1 MVNVTTVRWDRAGD
15 TVKEEVFFFMRVIY
29 DPHEPLPE
37 DICCLTCNLALTFI
51 GYYDDEQ
58 GRPRLVMRCDN
69 CWEGEEFEV
78 IYTDE
83 EYIEE
88 CTHED
93 CQD

>member
-1 MVNVTTVRWDRAGD
+1 MVNVTTVRWGGAGD
-15 TVKEEVFFFMRVIY
+15 TVSNWRCFFMRVIY

-37 DICCLTCNLALTFI
+37 DICCETCELPLTFY
-51 GYYDDEQ
+51 GYYDDDEENHY
-58 GRPRLVMRCDN
+58 LLMRCDH
-69 CWEGEEFEV
+69 CWVEVEFKV